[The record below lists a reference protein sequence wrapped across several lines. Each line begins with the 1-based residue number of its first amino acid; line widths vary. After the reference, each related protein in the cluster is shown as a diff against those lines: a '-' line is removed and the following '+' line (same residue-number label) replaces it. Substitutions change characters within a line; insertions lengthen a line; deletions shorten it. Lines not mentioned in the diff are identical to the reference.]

1 MKDKVLA
8 YFDSI
13 DSINALEAL
22 AIELE
27 TELCKRPAISPD
39 SGGEGELDKC
49 EFLESWL
56 KARGLSRLERH
67 DAPDAR
73 AKGAVRPNLI
83 ATIPGR
89 DDSLP
94 RLWIMSHL
102 DVVPPGEASLW
113 QSDPWE
119 AVVVEGGTGSGGKPL
134 GKRIIGR
141 GVEDNQQ
148 GLVSSVLAALSLTAQ
163 NLVPAR
169 TIKLLFAADEE
180 NGSAYG
186 IGWLLKNRP
195 DLFRKHDM
203 VLIPDGGDSE
213 GASIEI
219 AEKNILW
226 IRFVT
231 KGAQAH
237 GSRPDLGVNAHLAG
251 ADLAVRLHY
260 ELSEKFGD
268 QDPLFTPSYST
279 FEPTKKEANVP
290 NFNTIPGEDVFC
302 YDMRILPRYPIK
314 TVLAEVDR
322 IKAGI
327 EAKYKVAVSY
337 SLGQAQE
344 SKPTSPEAPVV
355 KLLAKNVEE
364 VYGIKTKTMGIG
376 GGTVGAFLRNE
387 GIDSAVWCRIDPGAH
402 SPNEYALLE
411 NILGDA
417 KVMALLMIDQSMIN
431 Q

>member
-1 MKDKVLA
+1 MKDKILS
-8 YFDSI
+8 YI
-13 DSINALEAL
+13 DSLEDL
-22 AIELE
+22 VIELE

-56 KARGLSRLERH
+56 KAHGLSQLERH

-73 AKGAVRPNLI
+73 AKGGVRPNLI

-94 RLWIMSHL
+94 RFWVMSHL

-113 QSDPWE
+113 KSDPWK
-119 AVVVEGGTGSGGKPL
+119 VVVAEGGTGGNGKPL

-148 GLVSSVLAALSLTAQ
+148 GLVSSALAALSLRAH
-163 NLVPAR
+163 NIVPAR

-186 IGWLLKNRP
+186 IEWLLKNRP
-195 DLFRKHDM
+195 ALFRKNDM

-219 AEKNILW
+219 AEKNLVW

-231 KGAQAH
+231 RGVQAH

-251 ADLAVRLHY
+251 ADLAVRLHS
-260 ELSEKFGD
+260 ELSKQFAD
-268 QDPLFTPSYST
+268 RDSLFEPPYST

-290 NFNTIPGEDVFC
+290 NFNTIPGEDVIC
-302 YDMRILPRYPIK
+302 YDMRILPRYPVK
-314 TVLAEVDR
+314 TVLAEIDR
-322 IKAGI
+322 IKADI
-327 EAKYKVAVSY
+327 EAAHKVRISY
-337 SLGQAQE
+337 SLGQAKE
-344 SKPTSPEAPVV
+344 SKPTSPDAPVV
-355 KLLAKNVEE
+355 RLLAKSVEE
-364 VYGIKTKTMGIG
+364 VYGVKTKTIGIG

-387 GIDSAVWCRIDPGAH
+387 GIDSAVWCRIDDRAH
-402 SPNEYALLE
+402 MPNEYALLK

-417 KVMALLMIDQSMIN
+417 KVMALLMIDE
-431 Q
+431 

>member
-1 MKDKVLA
+1 VEEKPVKDKILT
-8 YFDSI
+8 YI
-13 DSINALEAL
+13 DSLEDL

-27 TELCKRPAISPD
+27 TELCKRPAISPE
-39 SGGEGELDKC
+39 SGGEGDLDKC

-56 KARGLSRLERH
+56 KAHGLSRLERH
-67 DAPDAR
+67 DAPDPR

-89 DDSLP
+89 DDLLP

-113 QSDPWE
+113 QSDPWK
-119 AVVVEGGTGSGGKPL
+119 VVVAEGGTGNNGKPL

-148 GLVSSVLAALSLTAQ
+148 GLVSSVLAALSLAAQ
-163 NLVPAR
+163 NFVPAR

-186 IGWLLKNRP
+186 IEWFLKNRP
-195 DLFRKHDM
+195 NLFRKDDM

-219 AEKNILW
+219 AEKNMLW

-231 KGAQAH
+231 SGAQAH
-237 GSRPDLGVNAHLAG
+237 GSRPDVGINAHLAG
-251 ADLAVRLHY
+251 ADLVVRLH
-260 ELSEKFGD
+260 EGLLAKFAD
-268 QDPLFTPSYST
+268 RDPLFEPPYST

-302 YDMRILPRYPIK
+302 YDMRILPRYPVK
-314 TVLAEVDR
+314 DVLAEVDR
-322 IKAGI
+322 IKAAI
-327 EAKYKVAVSY
+327 EAKYKVTIRY
-337 SLGQAQE
+337 SLGQAKE
-344 SKPTSPEAPVV
+344 SKPTSPEAPII
-355 KLLAKNVEE
+355 KALSKNVEE
-364 VYGIKTKTMGIG
+364 IYGIKTKTVGIG

-387 GIDSAVWCRIDPGAH
+387 GIDSAVWCRIDHSAH
-402 SPNEYALLE
+402 EPNEYALLR

-417 KVMALLMIDQSMIN
+417 KVMSLLMIDE
-431 Q
+431 

>member
-1 MKDKVLA
+1 MKDKILR
-8 YFDSI
+8 YI
-13 DSINALEAL
+13 DSLEDL

-27 TELCKRPAISPD
+27 TELCKRPAISPE

-56 KARGLSRLERH
+56 KARGISRLERH
-67 DAPDAR
+67 DAPDPR
-73 AKGAVRPNLI
+73 AKGGVRPNLI

-94 RLWIMSHL
+94 RFWVMSHL

-113 QSDPWE
+113 KSDPWK
-119 AVVVEGGTGSGGKPL
+119 VVVAGSGTGNGGKAS
-134 GKRIIGR
+134 GKRVIGR

-163 NLVPAR
+163 NIIPAR
-169 TIKLLFAADEE
+169 TVKLLFVADEE

-186 IGWLLKNRP
+186 IEWLLRNRP
-195 DLFRKHDM
+195 GLFRKDDM
-203 VLIPDGGDSE
+203 ILIPDSGDSE
-213 GASIEI
+213 GASIEV
-219 AEKNILW
+219 AEKNLVW

-251 ADLAVRLHY
+251 ADMAVRLHY
-260 ELSEKFGD
+260 ELLEKFAG
-268 QDPLFTPSYST
+268 QDPLFDPPYST

-302 YDMRILPRYPIK
+302 YDMRILPQYPVK

-322 IKAGI
+322 IKADI
-327 EAKYKVAVSY
+327 EAKHKVSVTY
-337 SLGQAQE
+337 SLGQAKE
-344 SKPTSPEAPVV
+344 SKPTSPDAPVV
-355 KLLAKNVEE
+355 RLLAKTIEE
-364 VYGIKTKTMGIG
+364 VYGIKTKTVGIG
-376 GGTVGAFLRNE
+376 GGTVGAFLRNA
-387 GIDSAVWCRIDPGAH
+387 GIDSAVWCRIDHSAH
-402 SPNEYALLE
+402 EPNEYALLE

-417 KVMALLMIDQSMIN
+417 KVMALLMAN
-431 Q
+431 E